1 MGLDRNAA
9 LKAVEKLDRAGALQT
24 LVRGAIPA
32 AELQSLMA
40 RALPEDA
47 PAELPEEVWAGLA
60 SGMAASD
67 ETFAAALAEML
78 HDHLAWDAPPGAELD
93 AWWPVV
99 VDRPLEALWMAAL
112 SEARD
117 VRDEFE
123 HLAWHCVENF
133 RNSPEDTPP
142 SWEFVE
148 GVLAVQARTTAA
160 LAEEERR
167 AADAERRADAARQRQ
182 DELRGQLKRLRRE
195 NSELR
200 SALARERAASPPAE
214 QAGNAAQEERVERL
228 ERQLRKLEKER
239 THLARK
245 LDRHDGTATA
255 SRTDERPSDPPP
267 EPPAAAPHEVAA
279 DELPPLGA
287 DPEPRR
293 RVLRFILRKLLKK
306 SKIGAAH
313 THEDNLY
320 RGLPDHQKGLAKEVI
335 DLLYREGFLVPK
347 PTVSD
352 PHVSLAPERL
362 GDAREIVAGRV
373 DNPRLA
379 DFIREGREEDVPR

>member
-1 MGLDRNAA
+1 MELDRNAA
-9 LKAVEKLDRAGALQT
+9 QRAVEKLDRAGALQT

-32 AELQSLMA
+32 PELQALIA

-47 PAELPEEVWAGLA
+47 PGELPEEVWAGLA

-67 ETFAAALAEML
+67 GTFATALAERL
-78 HDHLAWDAPPGAELD
+78 HDHLAWDAPPGPALD
-93 AWWPVV
+93 GWWPVV

-112 SEARD
+112 SDARE

-160 LAEEERR
+160 LAEVERR
-167 AADAERRADAARQRQ
+167 AADAERRAEAARQRQ
-182 DELRGQLKRLRRE
+182 DELRGQLKKLRRE

-200 SALARERAASPPAE
+200 SELARERAQAPSEGPARD
-214 QAGNAAQEERVERL
+214 AGREERVERL

-245 LDRHDGTATA
+245 LDRHEGAA
-255 SRTDERPSDPPP
+255 ISPRSDEPLPVPPP
-267 EPPAAAPHEVAA
+267 EPPSPAPDGAGA
-279 DELPPLGA
+279 DAPPPLRA

-293 RVLRFILRKLLKK
+293 RALRFILRKLLKK

-320 RGLPDHQKGLAKEVI
+320 RGLPDHQKGLAKQVI

-347 PTVSD
+347 PTASD

-362 GDAREIVAGRV
+362 ADAREIVAGRV
-373 DNPRLA
+373 ANPRLA
-379 DFIREGREEDVPR
+379 DFVQQGREEGVAR